1 MKISVIIPMYNSQ
14 NYIERAINSVT
25 NQSYKDYEIILIDDS
40 SKDDTVSICNKYLSN
55 NIKLI
60 KLETNKGVSNARNI
74 GINNSSG
81 EYIIFLDSDDWLDSN
96 CLYTIINNFLNND
109 LIIYGTNYNRVS
121 GIFKQPLPTLGS
133 LSKNDLF
140 SDIFLLLDV
149 SIAHWVTN
157 KAFKSSIIKDN
168 NLSFNTDLK
177 MGEDLDF
184 CLKYIEK
191 VNNIKILDEYLY
203 YYDRTN
209 DGSLTNSN
217 IATLPERTKF
227 NNDNIENFLI
237 RNNIELTDFKTYKKN
252 LFNYVITKINQ
263 SSYSNEDKKVLLDK
277 NKLLNND

>member
-81 EYIIFLDSDDWLDSN
+81 EP
-96 CLYTIINNFLNND
+96 CLNND

-133 LSKNDLF
+133 LSQNDLF

-209 DGSLTNSN
+209 DSSLTNSN
-217 IATLPERTKF
+217 ISTLPERTKF

-237 RNNIELTDFKTYKKN
+237 RNNIELTDFKTYKQN

>member
-1 MKISVIIPMYNSQ
+1 
-14 NYIERAINSVT
+14 
-25 NQSYKDYEIILIDDS
+25 
-40 SKDDTVSICNKYLSN
+40 
-55 NIKLI
+55 
-60 KLETNKGVSNARNI
+60 
-74 GINNSSG
+74 
-81 EYIIFLDSDDWLDSN
+81 
-96 CLYTIINNFLNND
+96 
-109 LIIYGTNYNRVS
+109 
-121 GIFKQPLPTLGS
+121 
-133 LSKNDLF
+133 
-140 SDIFLLLDV
+140 
-149 SIAHWVTN
+149 
-157 KAFKSSIIKDN
+157 
-168 NLSFNTDLK
+168 

-191 VNNIKILDEYLY
+191 VNNIKILAEYLY

-209 DGSLTNSN
+209 NGSLTNSN